1 MRNKNSNV
9 SPLIASPPC
18 PKGSVGLVLSTEDR
32 LSLYSDFLQDIRRRS
47 DVNSQTNS
55 RLFELSPILEDAHV
69 VDRHLGSAESAE
81 NGRPDRYDSETS
93 DSSLGSLLDFQV
105 SADGVWI
112 MYWLILSRKVFCR

>member
-1 MRNKNSNV
+1 M
-9 SPLIASPPC
+9 
-18 PKGSVGLVLSTEDR
+18 VLSTEDR

-69 VDRHLGSAESAE
+69 VDRHPGSAESAE

-105 SADGVWI
+105 SADGV
-112 MYWLILSRKVFCR
+112 